1 MSSELLRGF
10 GVSPAGVW
18 LVKHVISPL
27 DRALY
32 PWTGGRGLPLGRPLG
47 PRLLL
52 TTTGRRTGRPRT
64 TPVFYLRDG
73 ERLVIC
79 NVNPGFE
86 RPNPWTVNLR
96 ARPLARVQVG
106 HQIGMYR
113 ARPATGDEVARYW
126 PRLVAIWPA
135 YQAHFDR
142 SGRRTLFILERAPE
156 GGSGA
161 PLGGNMAE
169 SSGEHA
175 QPATVQLAWKVIF
188 LADAAVILYGLLAV
202 LKPAEMLGGGFEK
215 FTGRRW
221 AALHG
226 DDPASADYVA
236 MLGRVL
242 GALNVA
248 VGVLG
253 CAVAAGALR
262 RGEAWAW
269 HALLVGN
276 AFGYGG
282 PIAFDLKVR
291 SITIFEQL
299 EMALAALVG
308 VALAMSARDV
318 LGRHTRGAG
327 PPPAVAAGSRVAVLG
342 AGAEGL

>member
-1 MSSELLRGF
+1 MSSELLRGM
-10 GVSPAGVW
+10 GASTAGVW
-18 LVKHVISPL
+18 LVKHVVSPL

-32 PWTGGRGLPLGRPLG
+32 PWTGGRGLTLGRPLG

-52 TTTGRRTGRPRT
+52 TTTGYRSGRPRT

-86 RPNPWTVNLR
+86 RPNPWTLNLR

-106 HQIGMYR
+106 HHVGMYR
-113 ARPATGDEVARYW
+113 ARTATDDEVARYW
-126 PRLVAIWPA
+126 PRMVAIWPA

-142 SGRRTLFILERAPE
+142 SGRRTLFILERAREDGGGAPPE
-156 GGSGA
+156 GS
-161 PLGGNMAE
+161 MAQRR
-169 SSGEHA
+169 GERA
-175 QPATVQLAWKVIF
+175 QPATVQLAWKVVFI
-188 LADAAVILYGLLAV
+188 ADAAVMLYGLLAV
-202 LKPAEMLGGGFEK
+202 LKPVEMLDGGFET

-221 AALHG
+221 ATLQG

-253 CAVAAGALR
+253 CAVAAAGLR

-269 HALLVGN
+269 YALLLGN

-282 PIAFDLKVR
+282 PIAFDLTVR

-318 LGRHTRGAG
+318 LGRRARGAAP
-327 PPPAVAAGSRVAVLG
+327 PPPAVTALPVHQSGQAP
-342 AGAEGL
+342 